1 MKQLGYMSA
10 YKHVNV
16 RFQKSQVAAHSRQL
30 ESSGFY
36 ITSIK
41 MEPDHGPGDS
51 SYVDFF
57 MYSIPF

>member
-1 MKQLGYMSA
+1 MRQLGYMSA

-51 SYVDFF
+51 S
-57 MYSIPF
+57 